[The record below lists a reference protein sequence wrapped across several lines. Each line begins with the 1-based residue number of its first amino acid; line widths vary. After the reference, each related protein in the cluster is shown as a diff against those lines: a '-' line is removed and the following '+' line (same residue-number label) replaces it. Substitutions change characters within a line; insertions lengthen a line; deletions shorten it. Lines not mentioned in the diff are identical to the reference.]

1 MSTTQS
7 PPQTDGA
14 GRPTSA
20 STIPEPM
27 GTSGEAPKRGLSGS
41 RRTAAFVIGGLIALV
56 VIIFGGR
63 YLVYSLSHEGTD
75 DAQIDADVVTVTS
88 KISERISQIYVD
100 TNQPVRRGQLLL
112 TLDNRDEQARYD
124 QALATLNAQDAQARA
139 AQATVT
145 LTRDEQNAQDQENQ
159 GAITQAQ
166 AGITSASDQ
175 TTSQQEEVAAD
186 QAAVNASN
194 AQYKA
199 TEDNVPGALANLQ
212 KAQADYGR
220 DVALVATGDV
230 SQSQLDATRAQYASA
245 RAAYEQA
252 VSSVSAAQA
261 QVAQSQQK
269 LDAQR
274 AVASS
279 AAAQVGVQVGQLVT
293 ARGHL
298 AESSAPSHVTAQ
310 EAQAAAA
317 QAQAHSAAA
326 QMETAADQLAYTRI
340 YSPINGYVGEKD
352 VEVGQEVSPGLSLFT
367 LVPSQNVYIT
377 ANYKETQLG
386 HMRPGQTA
394 DIHVD
399 ACPGVKLVGHIENI
413 APASENTFSLVPAQN
428 ATANFVKVTQR
439 VPVRIV
445 FDHPDPA
452 CVLRP
457 GMSVETYVNTKS

>member
-1 MSTTQS
+1 MSTTQT

-14 GRPTSA
+14 GRPAGA
-20 STIPEPM
+20 STPSEPT
-27 GTSGEAPKRGLSGS
+27 GTANEPAQRRGLSGS
-41 RRTAAFVIGGLIALV
+41 RRTAVFIVGGVIALF
-56 VIIFGGR
+56 VIIFGVR
-63 YLVYSLSHEGTD
+63 YLLYSLSHEGTD

-88 KISERISQIYVD
+88 KISERVSQIYVD
-100 TNQPVRRGQLLL
+100 DNQPVRQGQLLL

-124 QALATLNAQDAQARA
+124 QALATLNAQEAQARA

-145 LTRDEQNAQDQENQ
+145 LTRDEQNAENQENE
-159 GAITQAQ
+159 GAITSAR
-166 AGITSASDQ
+166 AGIASAKDQ
-175 TTSQQEEVAAD
+175 TASQEREVSAD
-186 QAAVNASN
+186 QAAVNAAN
-194 AQYKA
+194 AQLKA
-199 TEDNVPGALANLQ
+199 TQANVPGTLGNLQ
-212 KAQADYGR
+212 KAQADYSR
-220 DVALVATGDV
+220 DAALVATGDV
-230 SQSQLDATRAQYASA
+230 SQAQLDATRAQYDSA

-252 VSSVSAAQA
+252 LSSVGAAQA

-269 LDAQR
+269 LDAQQSL
-274 AVASS
+274 ASG
-279 AAAQVGVQVGQLVT
+279 AAAQVGTQVGQLVT
-293 ARGHL
+293 AQGHL

-310 EAQAAAA
+310 EAQASAA

-326 QMETAADQLAYTRI
+326 QMETAADQLADTRI

-352 VEVGQEVSPGLSLFT
+352 VEIGQEVSPGLSLFT
-367 LVPSQNVYIT
+367 LIPQRVYVT
-377 ANYKETQLG
+377 ANYKETQLA
-386 HMRPGQTA
+386 HMRTGQTA

-399 ACPGVKLVGHIENI
+399 ACPGVKLVGHIESI